1 MSRAVD
7 FRCFAR
13 ADADRLSLYVQV
25 EGMRCASCAWKI
37 EQSLQAHPGVEARV
51 NFSTQRLRI
60 SWPKEAEN
68 GPANDNANRF
78 AEEIEALGFHVAPFD
93 ADSRL
98 QQSQA
103 EARDLLG
110 CLAVAGFA
118 TCAIMLF
125 VDPLWFLPAHS
136 VTGATR
142 DLMHWMMSL
151 IALPATIWCGR
162 PFFASAW
169 QALKHGR
176 TNMDVPISLAVIS
189 ANAMSL
195 YETITHGEYVY
206 FDASVMLLFF
216 LLIGRYLDIKAR
228 GKARE
233 AAEGLLAMLEGT
245 ATLLVD
251 GKPSSVRI
259 RDLIPGQRLLVA
271 AGEKIAADGI
281 VVSGQSDID
290 TKLVTGETLPRT
302 AGPGDKLYAGMINQS
317 APLMIDISAATDDS
331 LLSEIVGLMEKAE
344 QSQSPYVRFAD
355 RVAELYAPVV
365 HGLALATFVGWM
377 AYGYFHGA
385 LIWEDALLKA
395 IAVLIITCPCAMGLA
410 VPVAHVLASSQL
422 FRQGILLKSAKGLE
436 ALARVDT
443 VVFDKTGTLTEGTPA
458 WINVQALS
466 SENRR
471 IAVAMARQSQHPLS
485 QAIAREGAT
494 DDVPDVIVTD
504 LPGKGLKATVGNEL
518 VWMGKA
524 SWLGIPASGDK
535 QMELW
540 FQRGQGPAIR
550 LLFADPI
557 RTDAKAVIVS
567 LHQRGLRVCMLS
579 GDRDLVAQ
587 DVASQLDIHWV
598 RASLSPVEKV
608 SAITA
613 MTAEGRHVLMVGD
626 GLNDAAAL
634 TSALVS
640 MSPASGMDITQNAAD
655 LIYRGTGLK
664 PVLTAFDTAVMT
676 QRLVRQNII
685 ISLVYN
691 VVAIPVAIL
700 GLVTPLIAAVA
711 MSASSLVVVLNAL
724 RMKQGRLS

>member
-162 PFFASAW
+162 PFFTSAW

-290 TKLVTGETLPRT
+290 TKLVTGETLPRA

-422 FRQGILLKSAKGLE
+422 FRQGILLKSGKGLE

-466 SENRR
+466 SKNRR

-494 DDVPDVIVTD
+494 DDVPEVIVTD

-587 DVASQLDIHWV
+587 DVASQLGIRWV
-598 RASLSPVEKV
+598 RASLSPMEKV

-613 MTAEGRHVLMVGD
+613 MTTEGRHVLMVGD

-640 MSPASGMDITQNAAD
+640 MAPASGMDITQNAAD

-724 RMKQGRLS
+724 RMKQGGLP